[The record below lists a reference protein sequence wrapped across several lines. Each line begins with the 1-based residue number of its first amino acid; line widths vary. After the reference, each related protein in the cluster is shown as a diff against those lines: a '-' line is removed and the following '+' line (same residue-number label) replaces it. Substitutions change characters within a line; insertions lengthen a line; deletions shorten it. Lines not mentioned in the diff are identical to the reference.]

1 LYGAFPVKWLFWVL
15 LRVLCSDAIKWNKD
29 RRLYDHLTDL
39 HAKTVIFAQTWCRQT
54 EDSLAEYITDPEP
67 EDWPKLQRVFHGV
80 LAEVG
85 FIISQLESEAKRLA
99 TFQFYEELLHTFV
112 ERERALRKILELPP
126 PISIEDIRELKEFMQ
141 KYVILI
147 EKLGKLNK
155 SMAESIR
162 EHSSYDAAKPS
173 SPSPAQFPP
182 EE

>member
-1 LYGAFPVKWLFWVL
+1 VEFSISILKDAGEGVVKVVEALDKLIDFIANAAG
-15 LRVLCSDAIKWNKD
+15 RGTDAIKWNKD

-99 TFQFYEELLHTFV
+99 TFQFYEELLRTFV

-126 PISIEDIRELKEFMQ
+126 PISIEDIRELK
-141 KYVILI
+141 
-147 EKLGKLNK
+147 
-155 SMAESIR
+155 
-162 EHSSYDAAKPS
+162 
-173 SPSPAQFPP
+173 
-182 EE
+182 